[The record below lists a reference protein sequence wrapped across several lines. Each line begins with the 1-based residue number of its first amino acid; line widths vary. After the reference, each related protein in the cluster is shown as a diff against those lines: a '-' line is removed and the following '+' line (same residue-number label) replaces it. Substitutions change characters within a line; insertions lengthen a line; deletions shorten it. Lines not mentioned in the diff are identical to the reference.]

1 MQQQDLQQAMLDE
14 EAALQEE
21 ASLETEEDDEPT
33 QAL

>member
-33 QAL
+33 QVL